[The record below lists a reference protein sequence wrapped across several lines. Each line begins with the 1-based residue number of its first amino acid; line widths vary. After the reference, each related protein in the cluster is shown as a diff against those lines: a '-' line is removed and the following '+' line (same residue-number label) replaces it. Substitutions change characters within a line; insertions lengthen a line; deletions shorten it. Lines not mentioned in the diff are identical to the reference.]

1 MPHLPPVTKFLM
13 LACTAVFCLQLLLPM
28 AGVPVGDWF
37 ALWTL
42 NTGHFLP
49 WQPLTYAFLETDV
62 VQLFFNMLG
71 LWMFGAE
78 LEMLWGSRR
87 YGQYLGASVLTGAAT
102 LLLLGVAGAFARVV
116 GLSAGLY
123 GLLLAS
129 ALLFPDRTIMPLFP
143 PIPMKMKVF
152 ALVFG
157 AITLLFALF
166 GGGIAQFTHL
176 GGALGGYLMIRYW
189 RGQPPF
195 GGRGGKGGG
204 SGGKKNHLRR
214 VH

>member
-13 LACTAVFCLQLLLPM
+13 LACTAVFCLQFL
-28 AGVPVGDWF
+28 VPIDLWLG
-37 ALWTL
+37 LWTL
-42 NTGHFLP
+42 NSGRFMP
-49 WQPLTYAFLETDV
+49 WQVVTHAFLHLGIAH
-62 VQLFFNMLG
+62 LFFNMLG

-87 YGQYLGASVLTGAAT
+87 FAQYLLASVLAGAAT
-102 LLLLGVAGAFARVV
+102 FLLV
-116 GLSAGLY
+116 GLVLNVGGYAVGISAGLY
-123 GLLLAS
+123 GLLMAS
-129 ALLFPDRTIMPLFP
+129 ALLFPERTIMPLFP

-152 ALVFG
+152 AVVFG
-157 AITLLFALF
+157 AITLVLA
-166 GGGIAQFTHL
+166 IAGNSPAEFTHL